1 MTPGAILEKKTDR
14 NEENM
19 KEKITNLVKQAF
31 KFGIVGALSTV
42 IDFGL
47 LFLLQSVVGIN
58 YLVAS
63 TASFMISLV
72 FNYIC
77 SMKYVFVGKKDSSKI
92 REFIIFLILS
102 LIGLGLNEFF
112 LWIFHGKGKINL
124 MVAKLLATAIVMVWN
139 FVSRKIFIEE
149 KECERVGD

>member
-1 MTPGAILEKKTDR
+1 
-14 NEENM
+14 M
-19 KEKITNLVKQAF
+19 KEKITNLVVQAF
-31 KFGIVGALSTV
+31 KFGVVGGLSTV

-47 LFLLQSVVGIN
+47 LFLLQSAMGIN

-63 TASFMISLV
+63 TLSFLVSLV

-77 SMKYVFVGKKDSSKI
+77 SMKYVFVGKKDSSKV
-92 REFIIFLILS
+92 REFTVFLILS

-112 LWIFHGKGKINL
+112 LWIFHGKGKMNL
-124 MVAKLLATAIVMVWN
+124 MLAKLLATTIVMVWN

-149 KECERVGD
+149 KECERIGD